1 MVLVPLAA
9 RDAAESL
16 QKAPNS
22 VVSGG
27 RQRRRESL
35 TVPVPPAHPLLPD
48 ALPKRSIWVSI
59 TAQNQ
64 AARQLPGLSIIIRV
78 DPSSPGV
85 SRLRGALP
93 QADILVVWLSLAV
106 ERT

>member
-27 RQRRRESL
+27 RQRRRASL

-59 TAQNQ
+59 TARWYKSLNCRNL
-64 AARQLPGLSIIIRV
+64 APTF
-78 DPSSPGV
+78 
-85 SRLRGALP
+85 SRINRRWRIETFQFNNG
-93 QADILVVWLSLAV
+93 
-106 ERT
+106 TM